1 MKIMKNLLLLGLA
14 IVLFTACKEQ
24 GPERWTN
31 MSPEID
37 VTKALVKDYEDG
49 NWESWSSHY
58 ADAAEVHHNSVE
70 SITHQQLQDGL
81 KADIMNYSSYGF
93 SHADDEIFFEQIIDD
108 KGDKW
113 VYFWGTWEAV
123 MKGNNEK
130 YRIPVHLALKFVDNK
145 IVEEHGYYNRSAI
158 DAAIKQIADMKT
170 AEEEDI

>member
-70 SITHQQLQDGL
+70 SITQQQLQDGL

-130 YRIPVHLALKFVDNK
+130 YQIPVHIALKFVDNK
-145 IVEEHGYYNRSAI
+145 IVEEHGFYNRSAI
-158 DAAIKQIADMKT
+158 DAAIKQIADMKA
-170 AEEEDI
+170 AEEQEM